1 MCTGAIRYL
10 LPLLSLFAVY
20 SIFIFSYQNGF
31 ISMLQHVIADG
42 VLPETDE
49 RLRTDITGVP
59 ALDQLLANLIPF
71 FWPAVDGSS
80 PSATLYGLKFSG
92 AIGGLWSLVLLET
105 FRTRNKSFLVLYPV
119 IIGVLLQLFTF
130 GVILPIY
137 AAVHLFTSRTLPA
150 RQIIDIPSRSLTGV
164 NLIPLSVIL
173 GYLLPSLAMV
183 LPETTTTGFFLPSTQ
198 ERIAFWQ
205 PWPIWLWLIH
215 STITR
220 ITALFSSPV
229 PNSQSAKH
237 TRSALRRV
245 YAFAFT
251 ITAVPH
257 IAAWSLSLTAAI
269 FPILFDQDVATALH
283 PARVFLNAMPW
294 SGVQA
299 KSFGEGALWFLQWD
313 QVVGVGGMLLWA
325 VDLYVAAHRAR
336 KVNVG
341 CVGLAVKVGLLCAVS
356 GVAGAVVEL
365 MWERDEVLLQG
376 TGLEKEQGVETGKA
390 KRR

>member
-10 LPLLSLFAVY
+10 LPLLSIFAVY
-20 SIFIFSYQNGF
+20 SIFIFAHRNGF
-31 ISMLQHVIADG
+31 ISMLQHAIADG
-42 VLPETDE
+42 ILPETDE
-49 RLRTDITGVP
+49 RLRTDITGVH
-59 ALDQLLANLIPF
+59 ALDQLFANLIPF
-71 FWPAVDGSS
+71 FWPVVDGGS

-92 AIGGLWSLVLLET
+92 AIGSLWSLVLLET
-105 FRTRNKSFLVLYPV
+105 FRAGNNPV

-130 GVILPIY
+130 GVVLPIY
-137 AAVHLFTSRTLPA
+137 AALHLFTSRTLSA
-150 RQIIDIPSRSLTGV
+150 RQTIDIPSHSLTGV

-183 LPETTTTGFFLPSTQ
+183 FPETTTTSFLPSTQ

-215 STITR
+215 STLTS

-229 PNSQSAKH
+229 PNFQGAKH

-257 IAAWSLSLTAAI
+257 IAAWSLSLAAAI

-313 QVVGVGGMLLWA
+313 QAVGVVGMLLWA
-325 VDLYVAAHRAR
+325 IDLYVAAHRAR

-341 CVGLAVKVGLLCAVS
+341 CIGLAVKVGLLCAVS
-356 GVAGAVVEL
+356 GMAGAVVEL

-376 TGLEKEQGVETGKA
+376 TGLEKVQGAESKT